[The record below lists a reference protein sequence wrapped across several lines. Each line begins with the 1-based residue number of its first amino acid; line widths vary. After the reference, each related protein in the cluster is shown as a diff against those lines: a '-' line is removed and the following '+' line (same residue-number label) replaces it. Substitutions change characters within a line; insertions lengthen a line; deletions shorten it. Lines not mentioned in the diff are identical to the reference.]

1 MQPVN
6 ARPRVTSNQ
15 PTKRIIVVKNSEKD
29 KKPCPQDIS
38 YVSNNEYTRPVAIT
52 PPISY
57 TEQTTL
63 SQVRPVVYLQET
75 QTVPYRPTFLSPD
88 RVFTT
93 SSSVPV
99 SSANLDTS
107 SIPLNTAQYYFVSE
121 RFQSP
126 QPPVPVSSA
135 NQFKT
140 IVGSLIDTQRMSYTE
155 HGSRSTYYVRI
166 LRVTYTKCSEINAL
180 PPPLHLNC
188 KTIIPYQVAH
198 AAFSEEYEDMRTVK
212 ERLTRWVVLTGA
224 RVLSAETAAMRLR
237 TGKEARHGIET
248 TYTYNRSEINEH
260 WIYVFRLYLDGYYA
274 DPPAHLMP
282 QPPTPVYDDCCVIL

>member
-1 MQPVN
+1 MKFWSMIFFIYIHFFSILIEGSILREHDSNKNLRIDSLPRQKRDCNSPQKIVYMPPVRVRKNYMSPVAPPKNYMQPVN

-29 KKPCPQDIS
+29 KIPCPQDIS
-38 YVSNNEYTRPVAIT
+38 HVSNNEYTRPIAIT

-63 SQVRPVVYLQET
+63 SQVRPVVYLQE
-75 QTVPYRPTFLSPD
+75 TVPYRPTFLSPD

-126 QPPVPVSSA
+126 QPSVPVSSA
-135 NQFKT
+135 NQG
-140 IVGSLIDTQRMSYTE
+140 ISLIPPNTAP
-155 HGSRSTYYVRI
+155 YYFVSERI
-166 LRVTYTKCSEINAL
+166 PSPQLTNGYMESMWQPARKPI
-180 PPPLHLNC
+180 
-188 KTIIPYQVAH
+188 
-198 AAFSEEYEDMRTVK
+198 TV
-212 ERLTRWVVLTGA
+212 VQ
-224 RVLSAETAAMRLR
+224 
-237 TGKEARHGIET
+237 
-248 TYTYNRSEINEH
+248 
-260 WIYVFRLYLDGYYA
+260 
-274 DPPAHLMP
+274 PPA
-282 QPPTPVYDDCCVIL
+282 TK